1 MSISTRKFLSVI
13 IAVCMVLVSVP
24 LRASLNADNESGVWY
39 TYETSEGYTE
49 LTPDEPEKDV
59 AAVFV
64 SGSGVSLTLNEYT
77 KSALVIV
84 NNGAT
89 VNASSYSN
97 ADYVLLGADSSIV
110 LSKKTLVS
118 TDSNTG
124 YTGTVSLSDIWGYLG
139 DMSEDDRKELDF
151 NYTATITANTTE
163 NDLWQKK
170 IVVPAGKTLTI
181 SGEDG
186 AAGSLD
192 FDVEGNLVVNDDSW
206 IQVKQGGSLTVS
218 GNGSV
223 TGIGNAELNIDQGAT
238 VSGITLNDGEQDITT
253 PFENTESFKYDSE
266 SGKWIKDNGGQPGP
280 EGFKIDVRYPYFNQG
295 EGQDFTSIVYK
306 LDNGSPIVLMDDTHA
321 YHDISVDDLKDHT
334 TITFIAIPS
343 DGERTSHVCYAFR
356 GEGDEEGWEWTD
368 LGSIETNEYSINIA
382 DSEDWTSDLVV
393 DIFVDGGDEGPG
405 IEVRYDNTDFTVAY
419 SVDGGTA
426 KSAENHFIDASEYE
440 DADSIVFTVTPRDE
454 LDFHADYSDQVAEDG
469 GFINWTQLEISN
481 NTFTLT
487 KGDGWPEKSAI
498 EIGLND
504 QPLGPGMNVGY
515 DDTDFPTV
523 TYALDGEDKGSVN
536 HYIDPAIYADSSA
549 VTFTVVPRDDMEFV
563 AQYRYAAT
571 ENDDFG
577 NWIDLDIN
585 NNTFTLNKGDGW
597 YAKYDI
603 NLSFPDQPQPAGME
617 IDLRYPDSDDG
628 FSSITY
634 QIDDGDVKY
643 INVPSQHSISGDE
656 LKGHESITFNA
667 VPKIVGSIVSAKFAD
682 DTSAEDSQQWNWSDV
697 TVVNGSFTLDIS
709 GWTDKRYA
717 LDIYTGGDDPQPQG
731 ETFTLETDHN
741 YGGSISVSPEALEH
755 RTDGS
760 REEYLYNISGY
771 EDVVVTVL
779 PDEGYVI
786 NSVTVDGNDV
796 TLDENNQFGISEA
809 PVKGQTIKVD
819 VQFAITDAGMLN
831 DIIEHG
837 YAYEYSSAALFKEY
851 LVTEIWNNYCAD
863 GGPYSIAF
871 ANQEAL
877 ASALELDGTR
887 QYDDVVG
894 LNFYDCTFTYGTAN
908 ETFRV
913 YVLEGVRDFIVK
925 TLVNDQEDIWEYR
938 VVTAP
943 STNPDE
949 QAQDLVI
956 RTNPFI
962 GPALVFGNGASV
974 IASIQSDS
982 IAVASCHV
990 TQERS
995 GLDIGPINTRFIIVQ
1010 GFEGSTPVVFNGS
1023 EDCVAWDF
1031 GNLNT
1036 YPATSSKGEAI
1047 ESYAYIDSASVKVS
1061 KTSYYGVNDETTLTN
1076 VTLDESSGLKSDIV
1090 DIAENS
1096 DGSFTITFNSMYDEI
1111 PLVLTLSDGSTKYI
1125 TLKRT
1130 ALRITKKS
1138 VNTGNNP
1145 PTVELPH
1152 GAYSTED
1159 REIPAEFI
1167 PSLGG
1172 GENVAIVASYYSQS
1186 SIGDNIRLFVTFT
1199 MNDGTTET
1207 KFIESPVAT
1216 GTAESNDPN
1225 NQYTNNYADY
1235 IFWAGPEGD
1244 YSQIR
1249 SVEVIVYKDGSNEDS
1264 FGGVMIGSG
1273 RGVLWQRPAY

>member
-1 MSISTRKFLSVI
+1 MNFSEVADVDQT
-13 IAVCMVLVSVP
+13 VSAG
-24 LRASLNADNESGVWY
+24 LAANDIKLD
-39 TYETSEGYTE
+39 EG
-49 LTPDEPEKDV
+49 
-59 AAVFV
+59 
-64 SGSGVSLTLNEYT
+64 EYF
-77 KSALVIV
+77 
-84 NNGAT
+84 
-89 VNASSYSN
+89 
-97 ADYVLLGADSSIV
+97 LLGD
-110 LSKKTLVS
+110 
-118 TDSNTG
+118 NRNN
-124 YTGTVSLSDIWGYLG
+124 
-139 DMSEDDRKELDF
+139 SEDSR
-151 NYTATITANTTE
+151 YATI
-163 NDLWQKK
+163 
-170 IVVPAGKTLTI
+170 
-181 SGEDG
+181 
-186 AAGSLD
+186 
-192 FDVEGNLVVNDDSW
+192 GN
-206 IQVKQGGSLTVS
+206 
-218 GNGSV
+218 
-223 TGIGNAELNIDQGAT
+223 
-238 VSGITLNDGEQDITT
+238 
-253 PFENTESFKYDSE
+253 
-266 SGKWIKDNGGQPGP
+266 
-280 EGFKIDVRYPYFNQG
+280 
-295 EGQDFTSIVYK
+295 
-306 LDNGSPIVLMDDTHA
+306 
-321 YHDISVDDLKDHT
+321 
-334 TITFIAIPS
+334 
-343 DGERTSHVCYAFR
+343 
-356 GEGDEEGWEWTD
+356 
-368 LGSIETNEYSINIA
+368 
-382 DSEDWTSDLVV
+382 
-393 DIFVDGGDEGPG
+393 
-405 IEVRYDNTDFTVAY
+405 
-419 SVDGGTA
+419 
-426 KSAENHFIDASEYE
+426 
-440 DADSIVFTVTPRDE
+440 
-454 LDFHADYSDQVAEDG
+454 
-469 GFINWTQLEISN
+469 
-481 NTFTLT
+481 
-487 KGDGWPEKSAI
+487 
-498 EIGLND
+498 
-504 QPLGPGMNVGY
+504 
-515 DDTDFPTV
+515 
-523 TYALDGEDKGSVN
+523 
-536 HYIDPAIYADSSA
+536 
-549 VTFTVVPRDDMEFV
+549 
-563 AQYRYAAT
+563 
-571 ENDDFG
+571 
-577 NWIDLDIN
+577 
-585 NNTFTLNKGDGW
+585 
-597 YAKYDI
+597 
-603 NLSFPDQPQPAGME
+603 
-617 IDLRYPDSDDG
+617 
-628 FSSITY
+628 
-634 QIDDGDVKY
+634 
-643 INVPSQHSISGDE
+643 ISGDE

-771 EDVVVTVL
+771 EDVVVTVI

-809 PVKGQTIKVD
+809 PVKGQTIRVN

-925 TLVNDQEDIWEYR
+925 TLVNDQTDTWEYR
-938 VVTAP
+938 IVTAP
-943 STNPDE
+943 STE
-949 QAQDLVI
+949 SRALDLVI
-956 RTNPFI
+956 RTNPYI
-962 GPALVFGNGASV
+962 GPAIIYGNGVSV
-974 IASIQSDS
+974 AGSIQSDN

-995 GLDIGPINTRFIIVQ
+995 GLDIGPINTRIVIVQ
-1010 GFEGSTPVVFNGS
+1010 GFEGSTPIVFNGS

-1036 YPATSSKGEAI
+1036 YPATTSKGEAI
-1047 ESYAYIDSASVKVS
+1047 ESYAYIDSDSVNVR
-1061 KTSYYGVNDETTLTN
+1061 KTSYYGVADDTTLAS
-1076 VTLDESSGLKSDIV
+1076 VVLDGSAGLKSDIV
-1090 DIAENS
+1090 NIAEEQ
-1096 DGSFTITFNSMYDEI
+1096 DGSFTITFNTMYDEI

-1152 GAYSTED
+1152 GALSTED
-1159 REIPAEFI
+1159 RVIPDELIPA
-1167 PSLGG
+1167 LGG

-1186 SIGDNIRLFVTFT
+1186 NIGDNIRLFVTFT

-1216 GTAESNDPN
+1216 GTVDSDDPN
-1225 NQYTNNYADY
+1225 NPYTNNYADY

-1273 RGVLWQRPAY
+1273 RGVLWERPAY

>member
-24 LRASLNADNESGVWY
+24 LRASLNADGESGVWY

-49 LTPDEPEKDV
+49 LTPDEPDKDV

-77 KSALVIV
+77 ESALVIV

-89 VNASSYSN
+89 VNASSYSS

-118 TDSNTG
+118 TDSDTG
-124 YTGTVSLSDIWGYLG
+124 YTGTVSLSGIWGYLS

-181 SGEDG
+181 GGEDG

-192 FDVEGNLVVNDDSW
+192 YDVKGSIVINNDCW
-206 IQVKQGGSLTVS
+206 MQVIQGGSLNVS
-218 GNGSV
+218 SGGSV
-223 TGIGNAELNIDQGAT
+223 TGVGNAEINISKGAE
-238 VSGITLNDGEQDITT
+238 VSGITLNDGEQDVET
-253 PFENTESFKYDSE
+253 PFGTDESFRYSSD
-266 SGKWIKDNGGQPGP
+266 SGKWIKVGGEPQPEP
-280 EGFKIDVRYPYFNQG
+280 E
-295 EGQDFTSIVYK
+295 
-306 LDNGSPIVLMDDTHA
+306 
-321 YHDISVDDLKDHT
+321 
-334 TITFIAIPS
+334 
-343 DGERTSHVCYAFR
+343 
-356 GEGDEEGWEWTD
+356 W
-368 LGSIETNEYSINIA
+368 
-382 DSEDWTSDLVV
+382 
-393 DIFVDGGDEGPG
+393 PG
-405 IEVRYDNTDFTVAY
+405 IEVRYDDTDFPSVTY

-426 KSAENHFIDASEYE
+426 VSVTDHFIAASVYANASSITFTVTSRDSLDYHADFSNQVRE
-440 DADSIVFTVTPRDE
+440 DGGFTGWTQPEITNNTFTISKGTAWSEKNCIELGLNTQPQPQGSGIEVRYDETNFPVVKYSVDGGEDVSVTGHFIASSVYANASSIVFTVTSRDG
-454 LDFHADYSDQVAEDG
+454 FDYNVNFSNQVNAQG
-469 GFINWTQLEISN
+469 GYIGWTQLEITN
-481 NTFTLT
+481 NTFSIS
-487 KGDGWPEKSAI
+487 KGDGWSEKNCV
-498 EIGLND
+498 ELKLN
-504 QPLGPGMNVGY
+504 
-515 DDTDFPTV
+515 T
-523 TYALDGEDKGSVN
+523 
-536 HYIDPAIYADSSA
+536 
-549 VTFTVVPRDDMEFV
+549 
-563 AQYRYAAT
+563 
-571 ENDDFG
+571 
-577 NWIDLDIN
+577 
-585 NNTFTLNKGDGW
+585 
-597 YAKYDI
+597 
-603 NLSFPDQPQPAGME
+603 QPQPQGPE
-617 IDLRYPDSDDG
+617 IDLRYPDGEDG

-634 QIDDGDVKY
+634 QIDNGDVKF
-643 INVPSQHSISGDE
+643 VVISGENPQHCIPASE
-656 LKGHESITFNA
+656 LTGHNSITFNA
-667 VPKIVGSIVSAKFAD
+667 LPLDAGKTVSAQFAD
-682 DTSAEDSQQWNWSDV
+682 NTSDQDPQKWNWAPV
-697 TVVNGSFTLDIS
+697 TVNNGSFTLNISNWGNQKYGVDIF
-709 GWTDKRYA
+709 
-717 LDIYTGGDDPQPQG
+717 TGGDEPQPQG
-731 ETFTLETDHN
+731 ETFTIETDHN
-741 YGGSISVSPEALEH
+741 YGGVLSVSPEALEH

-809 PVKGQTIKVD
+809 PVKGQTIRVN
-819 VQFAITDAGMLN
+819 VQFAITDTGMVD
-831 DIIEHG
+831 DIIGHG
-837 YAYEYSSAALFKEY
+837 YAYIYESASLFKEY

-1010 GFEGSTPVVFNGS
+1010 GFEGSTPIAFYGS
-1023 EDCVAWDF
+1023 QDCVAWDF
-1031 GNLNT
+1031 GSLNT
-1036 YPATSSKGEAI
+1036 YPATTTRGEAI
-1047 ESYAYIDSASVKVS
+1047 ESYAYIDSASVTVRKS
-1061 KTSYYGVNDETTLTN
+1061 SYFGVDDETTLTG
-1076 VTLDESSGLKSDIV
+1076 VALDESAGLKSGIV
-1090 DIAENS
+1090 DIVKNL
-1096 DGSFTITFNSMYDEI
+1096 DGTFTITFNSMYDEL
-1111 PLVLTLSDGSTKYI
+1111 PLVISLSDGTTKYI
-1125 TLKRT
+1125 TLRRT
-1130 ALRITKKS
+1130 ALRVNKKS
-1138 VNTGNNP
+1138 VNTGDNP

-1152 GAYSTED
+1152 GAYSTSVRVLPEEY
-1159 REIPAEFI
+1159 RS
-1167 PSLGG
+1167 SLGG

-1186 SIGDNIRLFVTFT
+1186 SIGNNVRLFVTIT
-1199 MNDGTTET
+1199 MNDGSTQT
-1207 KFIESPVAT
+1207 KFIGSPIAT
-1216 GTAESNDPN
+1216 GTVESKDPN

-1235 IFWAGPEGD
+1235 VFWAGPEGD

-1249 SVEVIVYKDGSNEDS
+1249 SVEAIVYDDGSSEDS

-1273 RGVLWQRPAY
+1273 RGVLWERPEY